1 VNVKKAG
8 KTATD
13 LKKSGRFLNLDASCN
28 FRIGCCNMARKA
40 FTTVLDMIVNN
51 VCEDCLHGD
60 FSGDEDLLD
69 AINR

>member
-1 VNVKKAG
+1 VNVQKAG
-8 KTATD
+8 KTATG
-13 LKKSGRFLNLDASCN
+13 LKNLDASCN